1 MPERKPDLTNLKRYF
16 TASSKKITMKKSKKI
31 ITRIALW
38 LTPAI
43 LLFSIKGFKNVH
55 LVVKGLR
62 NSCNGNTFEFYT
74 NIMIKSIIVGGTYTE
89 DEYTKP

>member
-16 TASSKKITMKKSKKI
+16 TASSKKITMKNYKKI

-43 LLFSIKGFKNVH
+43 LLFST
-55 LVVKGLR
+55 
-62 NSCNGNTFEFYT
+62 NSRYN
-74 NIMIKSIIVGGTYTE
+74 
-89 DEYTKP
+89 D